1 MNRIAETLRRGMSRT
16 LAVLLLVVVLP
27 GILRA
32 SVAAA
37 QFVPAAT
44 ELPVP
49 DAPSVSM
56 GDSSRGEL
64 RGGVELARRG
74 VGLLRL
80 SLVSARDSGWGTQTL
95 VDLVTR
101 VAQDLQDLPDHHDV
115 PLRVGNLS
123 LRHGGE
129 MRWSHSHHS
138 GRDVDVLLYLMD
150 AGGKPVAPDEFVHL
164 DNDGRGRWKHQPVQF
179 DAPRMWHAV
188 RALLQDGHVQVQHL
202 YLAEPLRQLVLRHA
216 RAQGEPEW
224 LLQRA
229 LLVISEPGHSGKH
242 DDHMHVRLYCSRDDR
257 LAGCSDDEPRWPW
270 VQGYDH
276 EVRAQV
282 GRIIAELGEP
292 DPSRR
297 AEALGRL
304 LWFQHQDVRAIEA
317 LIHAASTEGPLNRS
331 LALEAMEKLRE
342 PVAFALLMRAA
353 LSAPLP
359 ERAFEL
365 LESAVRV
372 AGPQHAP
379 DLLGMLGPDCGTVG
393 EYLDITRCSGLRREV
408 AQAVR
413 PWLMEQSAAPL
424 LDVLADPDPG
434 TRRAALRTLEH
445 LANRRF
451 AAPSQAIAWY
461 ERAGQLGRL
470 QWMYE
475 GFALRG
481 VAVYAPPHILAPA
494 LIELLGNRD
503 SSLAANAEA
512 LLARV
517 VDGGPG
523 ELQVTAT
530 RRQRA
535 WSRWWDVNHLRYDW
549 SDAAAAKAPV
559 FDASGATPRTPAV
572 SEE

>member
-1 MNRIAETLRRGMSRT
+1 MNRLAETRWQSFVRKH
-16 LAVLLLVVVLP
+16 AVLLLFALS
-27 GILRA
+27 GMLNAGRA
-32 SVAAA
+32 HA
-37 QFVPAAT
+37 QFVPAGT

-80 SLVSARDSGWGTQTL
+80 SLVSARDSGWGTQGL
-95 VDLVTR
+95 VDLISR
-101 VAQDLQDLPDHHDV
+101 VAQDLNNLPDHRDV

-138 GRDVDVLLYLMD
+138 GRDVDVLLYLVD
-150 AGGKPVAPDEFVHL
+150 AAGEPVAPDEFVHL
-164 DNDGRGRWKHQPVQF
+164 DNHGRGHWKRQPVQF

-202 YLAEPLRQLVLRHA
+202 YLAEPLRQLVLRYA
-216 RAQGEPEW
+216 RSQGEPEW
-224 LLQRA
+224 LIQRA

-282 GRIIAELGEP
+282 ARLIADLGEP
-292 DPSRR
+292 EASRR
-297 AEALGRL
+297 AEAIARL
-304 LWFQHQDVRAIEA
+304 VWFQHEDVRAIEA
-317 LIHAASTEGPLNRS
+317 LIHAARSEGPLNRR
-331 LALEAMEKLRE
+331 LALEAIEKLRE
-342 PVAFALLMRAA
+342 PAAFALLMRAA
-353 LSAPLP
+353 RSAPLP
-359 ERAFEL
+359 ERVFEL
-365 LESAVRV
+365 LETAVRV
-372 AGPQHAP
+372 AGPPQAA
-379 DLLGMLGPDCGTVG
+379 DLLGMLAPDCGTVG
-393 EYLDITRCSGLRREV
+393 EHLDMATCSALRREV
-408 AQAVR
+408 AQAIR

-424 LDVLADPDPG
+424 LDVLTDPDPS

-445 LANRRF
+445 LANRHF
-451 AAPSQAIAWY
+451 DAASDAIAWY

-481 VAVYAPPHILAPA
+481 LAVYAPPHILAPA

-503 SSLAANAEA
+503 ASLAANAAA

-523 ELQVTAT
+523 ELQVTAM

-535 WSRWWDVNHLRYDW
+535 WSRWWDVNHFRYDW